1 MLRSVAEGLLLR
13 LRHLV
18 LRLRLS
24 PMSTQASV
32 PVPPAWQELRSELV
46 RFVRARVGDEAAADD
61 IVHDVLLRA
70 WRELQGPE
78 PPVHLRGWL
87 YRVTRNSIVDHYRS
101 RRPTEELPE
110 EVESAPRAGDS
121 EAEREVAGC
130 LAPLLD
136 RLPASYRRALSQA
149 EIEGLSQREIAR
161 REGLSLSGAKSRV
174 QRARRMLRE
183 ALLGCCRVEIDRR
196 GGVVDFQERAGGP
209 ASASPAEQ
217 GPGSPQGKGAG
228 CGCRTN
234 RKTGTRAPR

>member
-1 MLRSVAEGLLLR
+1 
-13 LRHLV
+13 
-18 LRLRLS
+18 
-24 PMSTQASV
+24 MSTQAAV
-32 PVPPAWQELRSELV
+32 PAPPAWQDLRSELL
-46 RFVRARVGDEAAADD
+46 RFVRGRVGDEAAADD

-110 EVESAPRAGDS
+110 EVESAPRAVES
-121 EAEREVAGC
+121 PAERELSGC

-136 RLPASYRRALSQA
+136 GLPAPYRLALSLS
-149 EIEGLSQREIAR
+149 EVEGLPQREIAQ

-183 ALLGCCRVEIDRR
+183 ALLECCRVEIDRR
-196 GGVVDFQERAGGP
+196 GGVVDFQERSGGP
-209 ASASPAEQ
+209 TCVRPAEPR
-217 GPGSPQGKGAG
+217 PGQPPGASAG
-228 CGCRTN
+228 CGCRAN
-234 RKTGTRAPR
+234 RGRGSRELRPRARQGRER

>member
-1 MLRSVAEGLLLR
+1 
-13 LRHLV
+13 
-18 LRLRLS
+18 
-24 PMSTQASV
+24 MSIQAAD
-32 PVPPAWQELRSELV
+32 PAPPAWQDLRSELV
-46 RFVRARVGDEAAADD
+46 RFVRSRVGDEAAADD

-110 EVESAPRAGDS
+110 EVESAPRADES
-121 EAEREVAGC
+121 PAERELAGC

-136 RLPASYRRALSQA
+136 GLPAPYRLALSLS
-149 EIEGLSQREIAR
+149 EVEGLPQRELAR

-196 GGVVDFQERAGGP
+196 GGVVDFQQQPGGP
-209 ASASPAEQ
+209 ACVRSAESR
-217 GPGSPQGKGAG
+217 PGSPPETSAG
-228 CGCRTN
+228 CGCQTSRRTSH
-234 RKTGTRAPR
+234 RAPRPGARQGREP

>member
-1 MLRSVAEGLLLR
+1 
-13 LRHLV
+13 
-18 LRLRLS
+18 
-24 PMSTQASV
+24 MSTEASV
-32 PVPPAWQELRSELV
+32 SVPPAWQELRSELV
-46 RFVRARVGDEAAADD
+46 RFVRSRVVDGAAADD

-87 YRVTRNSIVDHYRS
+87 YRVTRNAIVDHYRS

-110 EVESAPRAGDS
+110 EVEKAPRAAEG
-121 EAEREVAGC
+121 EAERELAGC

-136 RLPASYRRALSQA
+136 GLPASYRAALSLS
-149 EIEGLSQREIAR
+149 EVDGLPQREIAR

-209 ASASPAEQ
+209 ACASPAEQ
-217 GPGSPQGKGAG
+217 GPGSPTGRGAG
-228 CGCRTN
+228 CDCRTS